1 MSAAH
6 VDLVL
11 ALSTATP
18 IDRSPAEEMEHLAR
32 TSKKAKFLTADI
44 RVKALQ
50 MMRKGDFER
59 ADALHFLAAH
69 DHLHEQIY
77 GVPDPD
83 VMGPALRI
91 SRSQVQGMLSSLGTK
106 RLTDFVRW
114 AWKEEQ
120 RRETWRRE
128 NHRDGARMSAQR
140 LFSRSKLTEF
150 YIAMQRQKGV
160 ANETPASTTKQ
171 EL

>member
-6 VDLVL
+6 IDLVL
-11 ALSTATP
+11 LSLSTP
-18 IDRSPAEEMEHLAR
+18 IEAKSPAEEMEHLAR
-32 TSKKAKFLTADI
+32 TSKKAKYLTEDI
-44 RVKALQ
+44 RAKAME
-50 MMRKGDFER
+50 MMRTGDFER
-59 ADALHFLAAH
+59 ADALHFLAVH
-69 DHLHEQIY
+69 DYLHEQIY

-91 SRSQVQGMLSSLGTK
+91 SRTQVQGMLTALGSK
-106 RLTDFVRW
+106 KLTDFVRW
-114 AWKEEQ
+114 AWNEER

-150 YIAMQRQKGV
+150 YIAVQRQKGV
-160 ANETPASTTKQ
+160 ANETTASTAKQ
-171 EL
+171 VL